1 MKSDK
6 IILKELIGYIYDV
19 MVDTDEGAPFED
31 REVPD
36 YSGHELEFKIDMV
49 IEQFLN
55 IMRYYLYTKDRV
67 MSIIM
72 DFKHLSVMSN
82 TCCANINDFLE
93 EYEKE
98 YKTKN
103 NEQVKK

>member
-6 IILKELIGYIYDV
+6 ELLKELVEYFDNV
-19 MVDTDEGAPFED
+19 MVDTEEGKPFED

-55 IMRYYLYTKDRV
+55 MMRYYLYTKDRV

-72 DFKHLSVMSN
+72 DLKPMPVMSN
-82 TCCANINDFLE
+82 TCCANINEFLE
-93 EYEKE
+93 KLEKRMNANN
-98 YKTKN
+98 KKN
-103 NEQVKK
+103 K

>member
-6 IILKELIGYIYDV
+6 ELLKELVEYFDNV
-19 MVDTDEGAPFED
+19 MVDTEECKPFED

-36 YSGHELEFKIDMV
+36 YRGHELEFKIDMV

-55 IMRYYLYTKDRV
+55 MMRYYLYTKDRV

-72 DFKHLSVMSN
+72 DLKPLPVMSN
-82 TCCANINDFLE
+82 TCCANINELLE
-93 EYEKE
+93 KLEKRMNANN
-98 YKTKN
+98 KKN
-103 NEQVKK
+103 E

>member
-6 IILKELIGYIYDV
+6 ELLKELVEYFDNV
-19 MVDTDEGAPFED
+19 MVDTEEGKPFED

-36 YSGHELEFKIDMV
+36 YRGHELEFKIDML

-72 DFKHLSVMSN
+72 DFKHLPVMSN